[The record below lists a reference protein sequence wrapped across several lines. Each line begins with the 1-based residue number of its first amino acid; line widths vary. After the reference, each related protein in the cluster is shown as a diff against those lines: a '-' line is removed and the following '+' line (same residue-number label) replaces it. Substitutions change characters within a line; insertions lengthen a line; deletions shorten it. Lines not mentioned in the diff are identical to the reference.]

1 MVIMNLTETIDKCIE
16 LVKEE
21 IEVYEY
27 YISEFG
33 YKDSYSA
40 AVKVW
45 KEGIETGKEHLNN
58 LEFIKQETG
67 LQEIDEI
74 IENETHKNDI

>member
-21 IEVYEY
+21 IEIYEY
-27 YISEFG
+27 YISEHG

-40 AVKVW
+40 VVKEW
-45 KEGIETGKEHLNN
+45 KEGIETWKEHLNN
-58 LEFIKQETG
+58 LEVIKHETG
-67 LQEIDEI
+67 LQEIDEM
-74 IENETHKNDI
+74 IENESQRTN

>member
-1 MVIMNLTETIDKCIE
+1 MVIMNLAETIDKCIE

-58 LEFIKQETG
+58 LEVIKHETG

-74 IENETHKNDI
+74 IENESKRTN